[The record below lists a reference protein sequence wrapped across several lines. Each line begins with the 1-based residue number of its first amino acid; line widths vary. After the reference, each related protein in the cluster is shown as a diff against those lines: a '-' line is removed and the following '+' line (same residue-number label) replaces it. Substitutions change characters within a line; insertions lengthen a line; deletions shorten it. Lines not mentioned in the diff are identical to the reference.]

1 VTHDVSL
8 SYARSEHMSPA
19 AMALAGLLHGLVA
32 LALFYISPLRP
43 VEHFE
48 DAINI
53 TMDAPVTPPTPAEE
67 PKPVQEAMAAPPPPA
82 PAPAPQ
88 PPSPPVRLG
97 LPPPA
102 PSTTDPRSAPG
113 VQTPAQRP
121 VENPTPDPPSQEVAK
136 PEPEPPPP
144 PQQQALAQ
152 PTPQPPPPPPPP
164 TLEQALPPIDMPPPP
179 PVTERD
185 VPKPAPVPRQAP
197 PPPQQAQRPP
207 PPPQQRPPQHQPQP
221 PPQQQQGLRPSPLGQ
236 QPQRAP
242 TERQAAA
249 QPQNPTFHNPAD
261 NYGSKRAA
269 EDYLWQVMRRIAQFP
284 YVPKNTSTI
293 REEGTVLTRVTIA
306 RDGRLVNVVLERSS
320 GLASLDTGVIET
332 IRKASP
338 YAPLPADIEGASHT
352 FLLPV
357 SFRYNEVR

>member
-1 VTHDVSL
+1 MTHDVSL

-19 AMALAGLLHGLVA
+19 AMALAGLLHALVA

-43 VEHFE
+43 IEHFE

-53 TMDAPVTPPTPAEE
+53 TMDAPVTPPAPAEE
-67 PKPVQEAMAAPPPPA
+67 PKPEQQAMVPPPPA
-82 PAPAPQ
+82 ATTQ
-88 PPSPPVRLG
+88 PSGPPIRLG

-102 PSTTDPRSAPG
+102 PTTTNPRSAPG
-113 VQTPAQRP
+113 VETPAQRP
-121 VENPTPDPPSQEVAK
+121 VENPTADRATQEATK
-136 PEPEPPPP
+136 PEEPEPP

-152 PTPQPPPPPPPP
+152 PVPPPPPPPP
-164 TLEQALPPIDMPPPP
+164 PPSLEQALPPLSMPPPP
-179 PVTERD
+179 PVTERE
-185 VPKPAPVPRQAP
+185 VPKPAPAPRPAP
-197 PPPQQAQRPP
+197 PPPQQAQRPA
-207 PPPQQRPPQHQPQP
+207 PPPQQHQQPQHQPP
-221 PPQQQQGLRPSPLGQ
+221 AQQGLRPSPLGQ
-236 QPQRAP
+236 APQPRAP
-242 TERQAAA
+242 AERQAAA
-249 QPQNPTFHNPAD
+249 QPSNPTFHNPAD
-261 NYGSKRAA
+261 NYGQKRAK
-269 EDYLWQVMRRIAQFP
+269 EEYLWQVMRRISQFP

-306 RDGRLVNVVLERSS
+306 RDGRLLNVALERSS
-320 GLASLDTGVIET
+320 GLASLDAGVMET

>member
-1 VTHDVSL
+1 MTHDVSL
-8 SYARSEHMSPA
+8 SYARSEQMSPA

-48 DAINI
+48 NAINI

-67 PKPVQEAMAAPPPPA
+67 PKPEQQAMAAPVPPPPA
-82 PAPAPQ
+82 PAPQ
-88 PPSPPVRLG
+88 PSGPPIRLG

-102 PSTTDPRSAPG
+102 PTTTDPRAAPG
-113 VQTPAQRP
+113 VQSPAQRP
-121 VENPTPDPPSQEVAK
+121 IENPTPDPVPQEAPK
-136 PEPEPPPP
+136 QAEPEPPPP
-144 PQQQALAQ
+144 QQQTLAQ
-152 PTPQPPPPPPPP
+152 PIPQPQPSPPPPPAPA
-164 TLEQALPPIDMPPPP
+164 LEQALPPIDLPPP

-185 VPKPAPVPRQAP
+185 VPKPAPAPRQAP
-197 PPPQQAQRPP
+197 PPPQQVQRAPP
-207 PPPQQRPPQHQPQP
+207 PPPQQRPQQP

-236 QPQRAP
+236 APQQRAP
-242 TERQAAA
+242 VERQAAA
-249 QPQNPTFHNPAD
+249 QPSNPTFHNPAD
-261 NYGSKRAA
+261 NYGAKRAA
-269 EDYLWQVMRRIAQFP
+269 EEYLWQVMRRIAQFP

-306 RDGRLVNVVLERSS
+306 RDGRLLNVALERSS

>member
-1 VTHDVSL
+1 MTHDVSL

-19 AMALAGLLHGLVA
+19 AMALAGLLHALVA

-48 DAINI
+48 NAINI
-53 TMDAPVTPPTPAEE
+53 TMDAPVTPPAEE
-67 PKPVQEAMAAPPPPA
+67 PKLEQEAMAAAPRTA
-82 PAPAPQ
+82 PAAQ
-88 PPSPPVRLG
+88 PPIRLG

-102 PSTTDPRSAPG
+102 PTTTDPRGAVG
-113 VQTPAQRP
+113 VETPAAQRP
-121 VENPTPDPPSQEVAK
+121 VENPTPDPPSQEATK
-136 PEPEPPPP
+136 QAEPEPPP
-144 PQQQALAQ
+144 PQQQALAP

-164 TLEQALPPIDMPPPP
+164 ALEQALPPIDMPPPP

-185 VPKPAPVPRQAP
+185 VPKPAPAPRQAP

-207 PPPQQRPPQHQPQP
+207 PPPPQRPQQHQPQP

-236 QPQRAP
+236 APQQPRTPA
-242 TERQAAA
+242 ERQAAA